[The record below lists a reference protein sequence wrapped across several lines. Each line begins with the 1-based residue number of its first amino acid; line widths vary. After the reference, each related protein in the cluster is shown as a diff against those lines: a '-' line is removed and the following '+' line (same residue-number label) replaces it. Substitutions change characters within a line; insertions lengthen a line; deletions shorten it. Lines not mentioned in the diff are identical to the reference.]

1 MHERPVTVVDF
12 SDAGVRVSDGLKA
25 GDLVVVAGT
34 QFMTEDLKV
43 KLSDG
48 DAQQA
53 ALATGSIVPPS
64 QTR

>member
-1 MHERPVTVVDF
+1 M
-12 SDAGVRVSDGLKA
+12 RVSEGLKA

-43 KLSDG
+43 KLAEG
-48 DAQQA
+48 EAEQA
-53 ALATGSIVPPS
+53 ALPTGIIAAPS